1 MLIDTVTSACKIG
14 AIKGKSGHRQH
25 TDVSRHLWVTL
36 YHGINLFIINSF
48 LVLINN
54 ESIQIHLEYNH
65 IAEIKLTWLPLLHF
79 TIRTKVTIKIAV
91 QVGSKWTHQRMV
103 ASSSAYCQIYGIPNQ
118 RKRSTDSYR
127 NKHLEIY
134 YNATCI
140 HVFRLSYTVFIFS
153 WMEWG
158 MMFNIVLKS
167 LISFGYA
174 LTL

>member
-25 TDVSRHLWVTL
+25 YIDKDVSRHLWVTL

-65 IAEIKLTWLPLLHF
+65 IAEIKLTWLPLLYF

-103 ASSSAYCQIYGIPNQ
+103 ASSSAYCRIYGIPNQ
-118 RKRSTDSYR
+118 RKRSTDSYW
-127 NKHLEIY
+127 NTHLEIY
-134 YNATCI
+134 NNAICV
-140 HVFRLSYTVFIFS
+140 HVSSALAIMYLFLVEWNEVWCSILS
-153 WMEWG
+153 
-158 MMFNIVLKS
+158 
-167 LISFGYA
+167 
-174 LTL
+174 